1 MIIREIPDGAHAHSP
16 KPNPTLCLSVCSRCK
31 PMDWRGNDHERPGA
45 AFAVRVAEALKAS
58 KLPESVALRDILCMS
73 QCKRPCVVAFSGDG
87 RFSYLFGDL
96 DPDMDAEAVIE
107 GFALYAASDDGFVE
121 RAKRPRALQAG
132 ILGRIPP
139 LSSAHRIIHKT
150 TLTHTASG
158 ASL

>member
-1 MIIREIPDGAHAHSP
+1 MVILEIPDGARPQSP
-16 KPNPTLCLSVCSRCK
+16 KPSPTLCLSVCSRCK
-31 PMDWRGNDHERPGA
+31 PMDWRGDDHERPGA
-45 AFAVRVAEALKAS
+45 AFASRVAAALKAS
-58 KLPESVALRDILCMS
+58 KLPESVALRDIRCMS

-96 DPDMDAEAVIE
+96 DPYTDADAVIE
-107 GFALYAASDDGFVE
+107 AFALYAASDDGFVE

-139 LSSAHRIIHKT
+139 LGSAHSIIHKT
-150 TLTHTASG
+150 TITHNASG